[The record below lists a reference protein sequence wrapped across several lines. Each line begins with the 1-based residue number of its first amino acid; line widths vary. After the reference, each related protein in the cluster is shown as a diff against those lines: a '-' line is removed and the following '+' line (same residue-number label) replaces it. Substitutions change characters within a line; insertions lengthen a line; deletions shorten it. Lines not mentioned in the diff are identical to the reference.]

1 MAFLGFMTVREHD
14 RIVARADAVIDSATF
29 HLAGEEYNEGRTLP
43 QKVAIAVKRLAEAR
57 SNAFK
62 NRQRYLTVEA
72 KLVELAAE
80 LATLK
85 AERDDCQAQKDE
97 GATYVLKSLADA
109 LHVEDWSIKDGS
121 EEWEGDVWA
130 TMFSILVDA
139 GVVDEDH
146 HNVATHAKI
155 IGLERAISSL
165 TPDALKYRER
175 LRRDREALAAKRKRA
190 VAALPKAQAARGGD
204 VREGV

>member
-72 KLVELAAE
+72 KLRELAAE

-85 AERDDCQAQKDE
+85 
-97 GATYVLKSLADA
+97 
-109 LHVEDWSIKDGS
+109 VE
-121 EEWEGDVWA
+121 
-130 TMFSILVDA
+130 
-139 GVVDEDH
+139 
-146 HNVATHAKI
+146 
-155 IGLERAISSL
+155 
-165 TPDALKYRER
+165 RER
-175 LRRDREALAAKRKRA
+175 RLAPLAAANAARKA
-190 VAALPKAQAARGGD
+190 KAQAARGGD
-204 VREGV
+204 VREGL